1 MRGCFVAK
9 AIKQVRFE
17 GNRVTMACGKLG
29 SGTMQRCVSGVR
41 GWIAG
46 VLAALVLLG
55 SLAVAEEP
63 APPTAGVEPWQSV
76 IDSQIEA
83 FRAKDA
89 AGAFQWA
96 GAGFQVAFPSP
107 EAFFAAIVGSGYAPI
122 MESRSHSFGKFQ
134 KLGDKSV
141 LQEVKLLGNDQG
153 LYEAFY
159 MLAEEANGWRV
170 QGVQLAK
177 QPGVGI

>member
-1 MRGCFVAK
+1 
-9 AIKQVRFE
+9 
-17 GNRVTMACGKLG
+17 
-29 SGTMQRCVSGVR
+29 MQRLATGV
-41 GWIAG
+41 WIWLAG
-46 VLAALVLLG
+46 ALAALLLLG
-55 SLAVAEEP
+55 ATAWAEEP
-63 APPTAGVEPWQSV
+63 VAPAATAEPWQSV
-76 IDSQIEA
+76 ITSQIEA

-89 AGAFQWA
+89 PGAFQWA

>member
-1 MRGCFVAK
+1 
-9 AIKQVRFE
+9 
-17 GNRVTMACGKLG
+17 
-29 SGTMQRCVSGVR
+29 MQRLATGV
-41 GWIAG
+41 WIWLAG
-46 VLAALVLLG
+46 ALAALLLLG
-55 SLAVAEEP
+55 ATAWAEEP
-63 APPTAGVEPWQSV
+63 VAPTATAEPWQSV
-76 IDSQIEA
+76 ITNQIEA

-89 AGAFQWA
+89 PGAFQWA

-159 MLAEEANGWRV
+159 VLAEEANGWRV